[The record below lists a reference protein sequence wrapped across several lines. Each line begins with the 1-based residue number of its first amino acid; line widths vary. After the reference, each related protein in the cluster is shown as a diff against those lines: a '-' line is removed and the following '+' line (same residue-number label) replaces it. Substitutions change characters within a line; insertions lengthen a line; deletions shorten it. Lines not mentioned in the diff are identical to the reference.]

1 MTTQESGMDNLQMI
15 KGTVAGFVALI
26 ACPCHLPLTL
36 PALLL
41 FTSGTVIG
49 VWLAAN
55 QWLVWLVAVL
65 LFAGGLALA
74 FRWFGHANAAAVC
87 EVPPNRNSS
96 SVTPAMPGGP
106 KRLEIS
112 NQSQEGSHV

>member
-1 MTTQESGMDNLQMI
+1 MDNLQMI

-41 FTSGTVIG
+41 LTSGTVAG

-55 QWLVWLVAVL
+55 QWFVWIVAVL

-74 FRWFGHANAAAVC
+74 FRWFGHANAATGC
-87 EVPPNRNSS
+87 EVPQKRSAGLA
-96 SVTPAMPGGP
+96 TPDTRDLP
-106 KRLEIS
+106 KRLDVS
-112 NQSQEGSHV
+112 SQPKEGAHV